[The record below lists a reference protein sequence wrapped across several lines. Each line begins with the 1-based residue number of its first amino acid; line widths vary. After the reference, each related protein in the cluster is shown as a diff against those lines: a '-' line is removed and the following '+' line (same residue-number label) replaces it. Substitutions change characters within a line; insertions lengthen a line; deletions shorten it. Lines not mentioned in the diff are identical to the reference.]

1 MIGHRH
7 SSPYGAVTDMM
18 VENRAGHRTLSAST
32 PQLAEFLA
40 GSTASS
46 SPRRR
51 LQHPGIG
58 LVLDGRAGPPQL
70 SFTIGRRLLG
80 WLLWATG
87 QPPRARH
94 NPEPPIVQ
102 TPGSVE
108 ST

>member
-7 SSPYGAVTDMM
+7 SSPYGAVTDVM

-87 QPPRARH
+87 HCRVLATTQNLQSSRP
-94 NPEPPIVQ
+94 Q
-102 TPGSVE
+102 SVE